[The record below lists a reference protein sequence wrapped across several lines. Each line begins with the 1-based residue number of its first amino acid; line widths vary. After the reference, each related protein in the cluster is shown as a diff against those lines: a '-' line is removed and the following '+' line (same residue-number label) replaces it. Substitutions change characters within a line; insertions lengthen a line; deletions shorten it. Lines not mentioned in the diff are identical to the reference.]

1 MRNDANLSKSALLSP
16 NDVNRSKSALLS
28 PNDVNL
34 SKSALLSPIDSNH
47 FKKSSYN
54 YAEVPEA
61 SSKEDKK
68 KFSNPLM
75 IAFAIGIIIAV
86 IALVALSMSIYSIV
100 RMSQTTITSST
111 TAATYILSWSATG
124 TTVAGTGISGSP
136 ETNRLWNPWTIV
148 LDSTNALYIADA
160 NNNRIQKWVIGY
172 SMGTTVAG
180 ESNGVAGATPYYLN
194 QPYGVYVDTNFNIY
208 VADSANGRVQF
219 FSSGALS
226 GTTIAGIGGN
236 GSALNQLNNNC
247 GLALNENSSTLY
259 IADTNNH
266 RIMSYASGAAT
277 GTVAAGGNG
286 AGTLINQLYGPM
298 AVHFDSTTNSL
309 VIANTGVHTIVRWAI
324 GATVWTLV
332 AGYPGFSGSLST
344 MLNSPACVI
353 FDLLGNMY
361 VADTGNY
368 RIQFFSAGQRNGT
381 TIAGV
386 TGVQGNA
393 ANLLNNPRSIALD
406 NQLNLY
412 VADTSNNR
420 IQMFSQL

>member
-1 MRNDANLSKSALLSP
+1 
-16 NDVNRSKSALLS
+16 
-28 PNDVNL
+28 
-34 SKSALLSPIDSNH
+34 
-47 FKKSSYN
+47 
-54 YAEVPEA
+54 
-61 SSKEDKK
+61 
-68 KFSNPLM
+68 
-75 IAFAIGIIIAV
+75 
-86 IALVALSMSIYSIV
+86 
-100 RMSQTTITSST
+100 
-111 TAATYILSWSATG
+111 
-124 TTVAGTGISGSP
+124 
-136 ETNRLWNPWTIV
+136 
-148 LDSTNALYIADA
+148 
-160 NNNRIQKWVIGY
+160 
-172 SMGTTVAG
+172 
-180 ESNGVAGATPYYLN
+180 
-194 QPYGVYVDTNFNIY
+194 
-208 VADSANGRVQF
+208 
-219 FSSGALS
+219 
-226 GTTIAGIGGN
+226 
-236 GSALNQLNNNC
+236 
-247 GLALNENSSTLY
+247 
-259 IADTNNH
+259 
-266 RIMSYASGAAT
+266 
-277 GTVAAGGNG
+277 
-286 AGTLINQLYGPM
+286 M

-353 FDLLGNMY
+353 FDSLGNMY

>member
-1 MRNDANLSKSALLSP
+1 MSAQSTQFQSVSSKNIEMRNDANLSKSALLSP
-16 NDVNRSKSALLS
+16 NDA
-28 PNDVNL
+28 NL

-47 FKKSSYN
+47 FKN
-54 YAEVPEA
+54 
-61 SSKEDKK
+61 
-68 KFSNPLM
+68 
-75 IAFAIGIIIAV
+75 
-86 IALVALSMSIYSIV
+86 
-100 RMSQTTITSST
+100 RHITMPT
-111 TAATYILSWSATG
+111 ATYILSWSATG

-353 FDLLGNMY
+353 FDSLGNMY

>member
-1 MRNDANLSKSALLSP
+1 MAFVLNKTLGPIVSRRLLQ
-16 NDVNRSKSALLS
+16 R
-28 PNDVNL
+28 
-34 SKSALLSPIDSNH
+34 
-47 FKKSSYN
+47 
-54 YAEVPEA
+54 
-61 SSKEDKK
+61 
-68 KFSNPLM
+68 
-75 IAFAIGIIIAV
+75 V
-86 IALVALSMSIYSIV
+86 I
-100 RMSQTTITSST
+100 TTT
-111 TAATYILSWSATG
+111 TARQQQLRFRSRLPYN
-124 TTVAGTGISGSP
+124 TV
-136 ETNRLWNPWTIV
+136 V
-148 LDSTNALYIADA
+148 LFVPQQEA
-160 NNNRIQKWVIGY
+160 WV
-172 SMGTTVAG
+172 V
-180 ESNGVAGATPYYLN
+180 E
-194 QPYGVYVDTNFNIY
+194 
-208 VADSANGRVQF
+208 R
-219 FSSGALS
+219 
-226 GTTIAGIGGN
+226 GN

-298 AVHFDSTTNSL
+298 AVYFDSTTNSL

-353 FDLLGNMY
+353 FDSLGNMY